1 MEVILE
7 ETLIE
12 IFEKWLVGFRRKYE
26 QICPKFAH
34 YFKNTY
40 VGRPAKW
47 ATCYRQFEHA
57 NTDTYMFLESFHNK
71 RKNFYLKRMPNKR
84 IDDLINVLLE
94 IEGDNYSSHKRR
106 IVYLDVP
113 KKDTDSDIR
122 YERGINIHGV
132 QMTTSSKSKW
142 SVQSQSKNVA
152 YTINQITE
160 NCNCQLGKSCV
171 GLCERIYSCN
181 SYNKAKVCKHIY
193 KVHSTLKREIK

>member
-1 MEVILE
+1 
-7 ETLIE
+7 
-12 IFEKWLVGFRRKYE
+12 
-26 QICPKFAH
+26 
-34 YFKNTY
+34 
-40 VGRPAKW
+40 
-47 ATCYRQFEHA
+47 
-57 NTDTYMFLESFHNK
+57 MFVESFHNK
-71 RKNFYLKRMPNKR
+71 IKTFCLEQMPNK
-84 IDDLINVLLE
+84 DDLINVLLE
-94 IEGDNYSSHKRR
+94 MEADDYWSHKNRM
-106 IVYLDVP
+106 VYLDVP

-193 KVHSTLKREIK
+193 KVHSTLKREIKQCKTDLKINEKDETDAVSDEASNISLELQTSEECNRNSDKNENVRI